1 MLNSSDLEVVTVL
14 PWQDDEEELR
24 GIRFS
29 LQDFPLFAWTT
40 PEQIRKV
47 RSPVRI
53 RLDSEGGFHL
63 LGDAG
68 GILHLDNRGRPV
80 GRTPLPDRSGRI
92 VDYARDTARHCVL
105 LEQFED
111 GGRQFN
117 RLRRLD
123 PSGAESWSRVGPAR
137 QTDLDFDNLSGSF
150 SKLLLDEG
158 GALYLPA
165 ERHGPD
171 VADIDPETGK
181 VRRTLR
187 QTEGAGVPFLAVGRL
202 YSVFFDPQT
211 NRRGISVLDPSGRV
225 SSELLDGLEHFAWL
239 TYPFGVDNQSWL
251 YVWRN
256 GRVARLSAQGEIQ
269 ELGAMDSIAVRALDR
284 LAFTSHAGR
293 DGIVVEGGGAKIT
306 LSAPSDFR
314 LVHVDDQGCYHLLG
328 GEAPGKPGEL
338 RVYSHDGLFESSAS
352 PPKNLQAIEN
362 RLSTYDAWQVNP
374 KGRVTFTVAMPEGV
388 AIVRSR

>member
-14 PWQDDEEELR
+14 PWQDDEEDLR
-24 GIRFS
+24 GIRSS

-40 PEQIRKV
+40 PEQIRQV

-53 RLDSEGGFHL
+53 RLDSGFHL

-80 GRTPLPDRSGRI
+80 GRTPLPGRSGRI
-92 VDYARDTARHCVL
+92 VDYACDAARHCVL

-137 QTDLDFDNLSGSF
+137 QTDLEFNNLAGSF
-150 SKLLLDEG
+150 SKLLLDEA

-187 QTEGAGVPFLAVGRL
+187 QKEGSGVPFLAAGRL

-211 NRRGISVLDPSGRV
+211 NRRGISMLDPSGRD
-225 SSELLDGLEHFAWL
+225 SSELLGGLEHFAWL
-239 TYPFGVDNQSWL
+239 IYPFGVDNHSWL

-256 GRVARLSAQGEIQ
+256 GRVARLSLQGEIQ
-269 ELGAMDSIAVRALDR
+269 ELDEMDSIAVRALDQ
-284 LAFTSHAGR
+284 LAFTSHAGP

-306 LSAPSDFR
+306 LFAPSGFR
-314 LVHVDDQGCYHLLG
+314 LVHVDDQGRYHLLG

-338 RVYSHDGLFESSAS
+338 HVYSRDGLLESSAS
-352 PPKNLQAIEN
+352 PPENLQAIEN
-362 RLSTYDAWQVNP
+362 RLPTYDAWQVDP
-374 KGRVTFTVAMPEGV
+374 QGRVTFTVAMPKGV